1 MSRGDDKPMKTDV
14 RLRSA
19 TRDRRETLSRTR
31 VLEGAVVLADREGID
46 AVSMRRL
53 GQELGIEAMS
63 LYTHVRSKED
73 LLDGM
78 VELVFGDV
86 PSPVEG
92 AAWKAALRQSILD
105 ARAVLLRHP
114 WAPGLIETRTAP
126 GPALM
131 AHYDRVMGIMRRGG
145 FSLELTHHA
154 IHLLGSRLLG
164 FTRELFDD
172 SPEMEPAQTA
182 AMAEMLQPTMPW
194 VAEMAL
200 AATHDGGLGRCD
212 TNLEFAFA
220 LDVILD
226 GLERLIPRRQVPI
239 SQAATGRSAAGRGS
253 RASATARRSG
263 RRRG

>member
-1 MSRGDDKPMKTDV
+1 MKTEA
-14 RLRSA
+14 RRRRGGA
-19 TRDRRETLSRTR
+19 RDRRDTLTR
-31 VLEGAVVLADREGID
+31 MLVLEAAIVLADREGID

-78 VELVFGDV
+78 VELAFGEV
-86 PSPVEG
+86 PSPAVG
-92 AAWKAALRQSILD
+92 AEWKPALRRSILD

-114 WAPGLIETRTAP
+114 WAPGVIETRVAP

-172 SPEMEPAQTA
+172 SPDLDPDQAA
-182 AMAEMLQPTMPW
+182 AMAEQLRPTMPW

-212 TNLEFAFA
+212 TNLEFAFS

-226 GLERLIPRRQVPI
+226 GLERLLPRR
-239 SQAATGRSAAGRGS
+239 
-253 RASATARRSG
+253 
-263 RRRG
+263 